1 MIELVQSI
9 RHIMPKIGTRKLYHL
24 LKTDLSI
31 MDVGRDKLFRI
42 LKANNLLI
50 HPKKRYH
57 ITTISHNRFRKHKN
71 MIKGLGI
78 TQPEQIWVSDITY
91 VGNRKSPSYLALITD
106 AYSKKI

>member
-1 MIELVQSI
+1 
-9 RHIMPKIGTRKLYHL
+9 
-24 LKTDLSI
+24 
-31 MDVGRDKLFRI
+31 
-42 LKANNLLI
+42 
-50 HPKKRYH
+50 
-57 ITTISHNRFRKHKN
+57 